1 MRAAVDALLSR
12 VDERQTAQLWADT
25 HPIFKASAGNADNW
39 RANLSAMRADLGPVK
54 TRRLQQ
60 IGFTDGLGDLP
71 QGRYCVLL
79 FAIEFEKAHA
89 VEQVMMT
96 LDHGRWRLTGH
107 VVSRIQRQGKSGEI

>member
-1 MRAAVDALLSR
+1 MQAAVDALLSQ
-12 VDERQTAQLWADT
+12 VDERQTAQLWADA
-25 HPIFKASAGNADNW
+25 HPIFKASTGNADNW

-79 FAIEFEKAHA
+79 FAVEFEKAHA
-89 VEQVMMT
+89 
-96 LDHGRWRLTGH
+96 L
-107 VVSRIQRQGKSGEI
+107 